1 MIEPWVFWGLIS
13 ALAMMAI
20 ASLWA
25 QRCNDREVNQELFEL
40 RARVRNLEQGKRQT
54 LLPPPAPSERQAEGE
69 RLLIP
74 PPFPLPPLPDLPMQ
88 SKLTRMMTRVW
99 RKG

>member
-1 MIEPWVFWGLIS
+1 MIDPYVFWFLIAGL
-13 ALAMMAI
+13 AGLAFW
-20 ASLWA
+20 SLWE
-25 QRCNDREVNQELFEL
+25 QRCNDRDVAQELFEL

-54 LLPPPAPSERQAEGE
+54 LLPPPAPSQRQAEGE

>member
-1 MIEPWVFWGLIS
+1 MPPEVFWFLIAGL
-13 ALAMMAI
+13 AGLAFW
-20 ASLWA
+20 SLWE
-25 QRCNDREVNQELFEL
+25 QRCNDRDVAQELFEL

-54 LLPPPAPSERQAEGE
+54 LLPPPPEPA

-74 PPFPLPPLPDLPMQ
+74 PPFPLPPPPELPMQ